1 MKRFDKQK
9 LFENYINEYGLNL
22 FLGAGFSVMATNKYG
37 ETLPL
42 GKEINERLID
52 YFELDKNRGFSLSQT
67 CQKIRNSKSD
77 ALDMFLK
84 DVYNVEKYN
93 PLYGA
98 LTRVPVKN
106 IITTNIDN
114 LIEKIYDNSKLFKL
128 SDTSINGELL
138 KKNFVSLY
146 KIHGSV
152 TYPTNKELLFSVE
165 ELNSLF
171 LNNKPIFDTVSYKLA
186 SMPTLFWGTG
196 VLEGNILQLII
207 KSKYFNNYNLEKWVV
222 IYSDKT
228 NDSVIGDYEDMGFNI
243 ILSDTK
249 EMLEYLDGLKL
260 VDVGKIKD
268 NDYEIYFPNNFVS
281 DNLINK
287 SFKRPVV
294 EFFSG
299 AEPIISDIVSANV
312 VKTKYYGELLNKII
326 GGDKTMITGTPGS
339 GKSTLLMQL
348 AFSNDITGIKFWFDS
363 IIKEEAEKLVKIVNN
378 DGQVYVFV
386 DNLYNNAEAVDVLSK
401 SKNINL
407 IVAERQLNYEYVKRI
422 LNFSNDRV
430 VDISDLNDND
440 IQRIC
445 RAMNKPNLS
454 ALKLIENNEN
464 ISLFE
469 IVYYVNK
476 SYLIL
481 DRIKEYVKELRN
493 YNEINLKLNLLEL
506 FTLINYTS
514 YCGVP
519 CSMDML
525 FFYYSSSDIKYNDIL
540 YALSK
545 MNKIIVETENDI
557 EFDKSQDYL
566 AVRSKLF
573 AEKSLF
579 EIDKET
585 LGKVLSKVLE
595 NVSQEIICRYD
606 VFKKKAYDAD
616 LTVRAFS
623 KKEGIEFYE
632 KILVNNKSPYVRHQ
646 YAIFLQRKL
655 DYTLSWKQIDQAYT
669 DSNQKIFTIANTHA
683 IITFEKNILSTVPD
697 NQIGIL
703 KETIK
708 RSFDTLEYCI
718 DKDVRVNYHILV
730 YARNAIKYFEKYG
743 KDEFSSHYIS
753 VAINQIQ
760 LLFNSKDYIFY
771 KTKRELRELLDNL
784 IRINNQLL

>member
-22 FLGAGFSVMATNKYG
+22 FLGAGFSVMASNKNG
-37 ETLPL
+37 EILPL
-42 GKEINERLID
+42 GKEINDRLID
-52 YFELDKNRGFSLSQT
+52 YFDLDKSRDFSLSQT

-77 ALDMFLK
+77 ALDMLLK
-84 DVYNVEKYN
+84 DVYYVEDYN
-93 PLYGA
+93 PLYNA
-98 LTRVPVKN
+98 LTKIPFKN

-152 TYPTNKELLFSVE
+152 TYPINKELLFSVE

-171 LNNKPIFDTVSYKLA
+171 LNNKPIFDTISYKLA

-196 VLEGNILQLII
+196 VLEGNVLQLII
-207 KSKYFNNYNLEKWVV
+207 KSKYFGSYNQEKWIV
-222 IYSDKT
+222 IYSDGI
-228 NDSVIGDYEDMGFNI
+228 NDCMISDYEDLGFNI
-243 ILSDTK
+243 ILSNTK
-249 EMLEYLDGLKL
+249 EMLEYFDRLKL
-260 VDVGKIKD
+260 VDAETIKD
-268 NDYEIYFPNNFVS
+268 NDYEKHFPNNYVS

-287 SFKRPVV
+287 SFKRPVI

-312 VKTKYYGELLNKII
+312 VKTKYYGELLNKIMD
-326 GGDKTMITGTPGS
+326 GNKTMITGIPGS

-348 AFSNDITGIKFWFDS
+348 AFFNDIKGIKFWFDS
-363 IIKEEAEKLVKIVNN
+363 IIKEEAEKLVKIVKNEEE
-378 DGQVYVFV
+378 VYVFV

-401 SKNINL
+401 FNNINL
-407 IVAERQLNYEYVKRI
+407 VVSERQLNYEYVKRI

-430 VDISDLNDND
+430 VDISDLIDID

-454 ALKLIENNEN
+454 AMKLIESNEN

-476 SYLIL
+476 SHLIL
-481 DRIKEYVKELRN
+481 DRIKEYVKELR
-493 YNEINLKLNLLEL
+493 YYKEPNLKINLLEL

-525 FFYYSSSDIKYNDIL
+525 FFYYSNEEINYNDIL

-545 MNKIIVETENDI
+545 MNKIIVESENDI
-557 EFDKSQDYL
+557 EFDNNQDYL
-566 AVRSKLF
+566 YVRSKLF
-573 AEKSLF
+573 AERSLF
-579 EIDKET
+579 EIDSET
-585 LGKVLSKVLE
+585 LGKVLNNVLE

-616 LTVRAFS
+616 LTVKAFN
-623 KKEGIEFYE
+623 KNDGIEFYE
-632 KILVNNKSPYVRHQ
+632 RILVNNKSPYVRHQ
-646 YAIFLQRKL
+646 YAIFLQRKH

-683 IITFEKNILSTVPD
+683 IITFEKNISSTVPD
-697 NQIGIL
+697 NQIEIL
-703 KETIK
+703 KKTIK

-730 YARNAIKYFEKYG
+730 YARNAIKYYEKYG
-743 KDEFSSHYIS
+743 KDEFSNHYIS
-753 VAINQIQ
+753 TAINQIE
-760 LLFNSKDYIFY
+760 LLFNSKDYIY
-771 KTKRELRELLDNL
+771 YRTKRELKDLLDGLVKIKN
-784 IRINNQLL
+784 